1 MDIGKADR
9 VSIYTII
16 EDYAGYDTPFYAQ
29 HGICF
34 LLEIVSKEIKK
45 RILFDTG
52 QSAEPVL
59 YNMKILGIDPKTIDM
74 IFLSHCHYDHTQGLV
89 GILKEIKKTDIPI
102 VAHPEIFRS
111 NFVLS
116 PSKRQIGMLEENT
129 RENIEK
135 NGGKLVLASDPFQL
149 MNGVLS
155 TGEIRNRIEFEE
167 DRSAV
172 FYTLKNQKICKDN
185 MSDDMS
191 LILKLSDGIV
201 VVSGCSHAGI
211 VSITSKARKL
221 TRNSEIKAII
231 GGFHLID
238 AEEEKIDRTISELKR
253 MNVQKIF
260 TGHCTGLKAECAFQ
274 KVWKDKFE
282 KLYSGK
288 IISFK

>member
-102 VAHPEIFRS
+102 VADPEIFRS

-167 DRSAV
+167 ESTE
-172 FYTLKNQKICKDN
+172 FYTLKNQKVCKDN

-191 LILKLSDGIV
+191 LIIRLSGGIV

>member
-16 EDYAGYDTPFYAQ
+16 EDHAGYDAPFYAQ

-52 QSAEPVL
+52 QSAEPIL
-59 YNMKILGIDPKTIDM
+59 HNMKILGIDPKTIDM
-74 IFLSHCHYDHTQGLV
+74 IFLSHCHYDHTKGLNKMLEAI
-89 GILKEIKKTDIPI
+89 GKYNIPI

-116 PSKRQIGMLEENT
+116 PFKRQIGMLEENT

-135 NGGKLVLASDPFQL
+135 NGGKLVLTSDPFQL

-155 TGEIRNRIEFEE
+155 TGEIKDRIEFEE
-167 DRSAV
+167 EGSTE
-172 FYTLKNQKICKDN
+172 FYTLKNQKVCKDN
-185 MSDDMS
+185 MPDDMS
-191 LILKLSDGIV
+191 LILKLSDGILV
-201 VVSGCSHAGI
+201 ISGCSHAGI
-211 VSITSKARKL
+211 VSITNKARKIAG
-221 TRNSEIKAII
+221 NSGIKAII

-238 AEEEKIDRTISELKR
+238 AKEEKIDRTINELKR
-253 MNVQKIF
+253 MGVQNIF

-274 KVWKDKFE
+274 KVWRDKFE

>member
-52 QSAEPVL
+52 QSAEPIL

>member
-89 GILKEIKKTDIPI
+89 GILKEIKKTDILI

-167 DRSAV
+167 ESTE
-172 FYTLKNQKICKDN
+172 FYTLKNQKVCKDN

-191 LILKLSDGIV
+191 LIIRLSGGIV